1 MMRPA
6 SLFALS
12 LLSLLLAVVG
22 SVVGAPPLYAAPP
35 VAQQPPPVPPFSAG
49 SIGERAQPVPPQVVG
64 SGVPDASLQSPTA
77 PPPTAAPVP
86 SAGGGAA
93 SSEKSTRSR
102 PEIIFSPVAFLS
114 NPVSGPIPQEHVIG
128 GCY

>member
-1 MMRPA
+1 MRPA

-22 SVVGAPPLYAAPP
+22 SVVGAPPLYAVPSP
-35 VAQQPPPVPPFSAG
+35 VPQQPPPVPPFSAG
-49 SIGERAQPVPPQVVG
+49 SSGERAQPVPPQVVG
-64 SGVPDASLQSPTA
+64 SGVPDASLQSP
-77 PPPTAAPVP
+77 PPTAAPVP

-93 SSEKSTRSR
+93 TSEKSTPSR
-102 PEIIFSPVAFLS
+102 PEIIFPPVAFLS
-114 NPVSGPIPQEHVIG
+114 NPVSGPIPQEHVFG